1 MDKTQ
6 FETLTVSQ
14 ATERGVSAILRQ
26 AYNGQPLIVEKHG
39 TPVAAIIGI
48 SRFDELEELER
59 DLRSASLVLARLASD
74 RGKRSTLDEVIASLG
89 YDREILEAELESE
102 LNAGMH

>member
-1 MDKTQ
+1 MDKTR

-26 AYNGQPLIVEKHG
+26 AHDGHPLIVEKHG
-39 TPVAAIIGI
+39 TPVAAVIGI
-48 SRFDELEELER
+48 SRFEELEELER

-74 RGKRSTLDEVIASLG
+74 DGKRSTLDEVIASLG
-89 YDREILEAELESE
+89 FDREILEAELEAE
-102 LNAGMH
+102 VNAGMH

>member
-26 AYNGQPLIVEKHG
+26 AHDGQPLIVEKHG
-39 TPVAAIIGI
+39 VPVAAVVGI

-74 RGKRSTLDEVIASLG
+74 DGKRSTLDEVISSLG
-89 YDREILEAELESE
+89 FDREILEAEFESE

>member
-26 AYNGQPLIVEKHG
+26 AHDGQPLIVEKHG
-39 TPVAAIIGI
+39 TPIAAVVGI

-59 DLRSASLVLARLASD
+59 DLRSASLVLARLATD
-74 RGKRSTLDEVIASLG
+74 DGKRSSLDEVLSALG
-89 YDREILEAELESE
+89 FDRETLEAELESE

>member
-1 MDKTQ
+1 MDNTQ

-26 AYNGQPLIVEKHG
+26 AHDGKPLIVEKHG
-39 TPVAAIIGI
+39 TPVAAVIGI
-48 SRFDELEELER
+48 ARFDELEELER

-74 RGKRSTLDEVIASLG
+74 DGKRSTLDEVLASLG
-89 YDREILEAELESE
+89 FDRKTLEAELDGE

>member
-26 AYNGQPLIVEKHG
+26 AHDGQPLIVEKHG
-39 TPVAAIIGI
+39 TPVAAVIGI
-48 SRFDELEELER
+48 SRLDELEELER